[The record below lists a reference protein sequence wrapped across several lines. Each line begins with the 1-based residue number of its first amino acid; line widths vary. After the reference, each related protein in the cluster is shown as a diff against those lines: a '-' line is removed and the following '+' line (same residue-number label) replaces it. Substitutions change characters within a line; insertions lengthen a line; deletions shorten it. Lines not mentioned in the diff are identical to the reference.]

1 MKKLSGLSTDYEGRC
16 GNCHKFFGEGDLYCR
31 YCGTKA
37 GEGRYEPYDDIMQ
50 CVYGPPPTERLH
62 TCNECGYS
70 WKSWAMIDNE
80 RYCPKCGGAVT
91 AAETGDP
98 LFKEETGGTDMSVK
112 VYIDGQEGTTG
123 LKILER
129 FEGRNDIEII
139 KISEEL
145 RKDPAER
152 ARLINSADY
161 VFLCLPDDASR
172 EAVSFIDKDNDHV
185 RIIDAS
191 TAHRT
196 NPDWAYGFPEL
207 SPAHRAKIESSNRV
221 AVPGCY
227 ASGFN
232 SIVYPLVANG
242 IIPADYP
249 VFAYATSGYSGAGKK
264 AIAVYE
270 GDDKPFEFNSPRQY
284 ALSQAHKHLP
294 EMQKISGLTY
304 KPMFNPMVCDYFS
317 GMVVSVPIQ
326 TRTLPKAYTPAEIHE
341 MYAKHYAGAKLV
353 EVMPLMS
360 ADEQKSFF
368 LASNTLSGQNKL
380 QVFVFGSD
388 EQILLCARLDNLG
401 KGASGAA
408 VQCLNI
414 MMGIDET
421 TGLV

>member
-1 MKKLSGLSTDYEGRC
+1 
-16 GNCHKFFGEGDLYCR
+16 
-31 YCGTKA
+31 
-37 GEGRYEPYDDIMQ
+37 
-50 CVYGPPPTERLH
+50 
-62 TCNECGYS
+62 
-70 WKSWAMIDNE
+70 
-80 RYCPKCGGAVT
+80 
-91 AAETGDP
+91 
-98 LFKEETGGTDMSVK
+98 MSVK

-129 FEGRNDIEII
+129 FEGRNDIELLR
-139 KISEEL
+139 ISEDK
-145 RKDPAER
+145 RKDSAER
-152 ARLINSADY
+152 ARLINMSDY
-161 VFLCLPDDASR
+161 TFLCLPDDAAR
-172 EAVSFIDKDNDHV
+172 EAVSFVDNDKV

-207 SPAHRAKIESSNRV
+207 STQHREKIRTSNRV

-227 ASGFN
+227 ASGFA
-232 SIVYPLVANG
+232 SIVYPMVKNNV
-242 IIPADYP
+242 IPDDFP

-264 AIAVYE
+264 AIAIYE
-270 GDDKPFEFNSPRQY
+270 GNEKPEEFNSPRQY
-284 ALSQAHKHLP
+284 ALSQQHKHLP
-294 EMQKISGLTY
+294 EMKAVSGLKFT
-304 KPMFNPMVCDYFS
+304 PMFNPMVCDYFS

-326 TRTLPKAYTPAEIHE
+326 TRMLGSSVTAESIHD
-341 MYAKHYAGAKLV
+341 MYAKHYDGAKMV

-368 LASNTLSGQNKL
+368 LASNTLSGQNKI
-380 QVFVFGSD
+380 QVFVFGND
-388 EQILLCARLDNLG
+388 EQILLCSRLDNLG

>member
-1 MKKLSGLSTDYEGRC
+1 MSG
-16 GNCHKFFGEGDLYCR
+16 K
-31 YCGTKA
+31 
-37 GEGRYEPYDDIMQ
+37 
-50 CVYGPPPTERLH
+50 
-62 TCNECGYS
+62 
-70 WKSWAMIDNE
+70 
-80 RYCPKCGGAVT
+80 
-91 AAETGDP
+91 
-98 LFKEETGGTDMSVK
+98 VK

-129 FEGRNDIEII
+129 FEGRSDIGLLR
-139 KISEEL
+139 ISEEK
-145 RKDPAER
+145 RKDAAER
-152 ARLINSADY
+152 ARLINSADF
-161 VFLCLPDDASR
+161 VFLCLPDDAAR
-172 EAVSFIDKDNDHV
+172 EAVSFAESDRV

-196 NPDWAYGFPEL
+196 APGWAYGFPEL
-207 SPAHRAKIESSNRV
+207 SAEHREKIAGSSRV

-232 SIVYPLVANG
+232 AIVFPLVKHG

-270 GDDKPFEFNSPRQY
+270 GEDKPYEFGSPRQY
-284 ALSQAHKHLP
+284 ALSQQHKHLP
-294 EMQKISGLTY
+294 EMQAVSGLTY
-304 KPMFNPMVCDYFS
+304 KPMFNPMVCDYYS

-326 TRTLPKAYTPAEIHE
+326 TRTLSGSITAAGVQETLAE
-341 MYAKHYAGAKLV
+341 HYEGARLV
-353 EVMPLMS
+353 EVMPLMP

-380 QVFVFGSD
+380 QIFVFGND
-388 EQILLCARLDNLG
+388 EQILLCSRLDNLG

-421 TGLV
+421 TGLL

>member
-1 MKKLSGLSTDYEGRC
+1 
-16 GNCHKFFGEGDLYCR
+16 
-31 YCGTKA
+31 
-37 GEGRYEPYDDIMQ
+37 
-50 CVYGPPPTERLH
+50 
-62 TCNECGYS
+62 
-70 WKSWAMIDNE
+70 
-80 RYCPKCGGAVT
+80 
-91 AAETGDP
+91 
-98 LFKEETGGTDMSVK
+98 MSVK

-139 KISEEL
+139 RISEEK
-145 RKDPAER
+145 RKDSAER

-161 VFLCLPDDASR
+161 VFLCLPDEASR
-172 EAVSFIDKDNDHV
+172 EAVSFVDNDHV

-207 SPAHRAKIESSNRV
+207 SAEHREKITKSNRV

-227 ASGFN
+227 ASGFA
-232 SIVYPLVANG
+232 SIVYPLVNNG
-242 IIPADYP
+242 IIPADFP

-270 GDDKPFEFNSPRQY
+270 GEDKPFEFNSPRQY
-284 ALSQAHKHLP
+284 ALSQQHKHLP
-294 EMQKISGLTY
+294 EMKAVSGLEYT
-304 KPMFNPMVCDYFS
+304 PMFNPIICDYFS

-326 TRTLPKAYTPAEIHE
+326 TRQLANAVTAEQVHA
-341 MYAKHYAGAKLV
+341 MYEKHYAGSKMV

-360 ADEQKSFF
+360 IEEQKSFF
-368 LASNTLSGQNKL
+368 LASNTLSGVNKL
-380 QVFVFGSD
+380 QVFVFGND

>member
-1 MKKLSGLSTDYEGRC
+1 
-16 GNCHKFFGEGDLYCR
+16 
-31 YCGTKA
+31 
-37 GEGRYEPYDDIMQ
+37 
-50 CVYGPPPTERLH
+50 
-62 TCNECGYS
+62 
-70 WKSWAMIDNE
+70 
-80 RYCPKCGGAVT
+80 
-91 AAETGDP
+91 
-98 LFKEETGGTDMSVK
+98 MSVK

-129 FEGRNDIEII
+129 FEGRNDIELLR
-139 KISEEL
+139 ISEDK
-145 RKDPAER
+145 RKDSAER
-152 ARLINSADY
+152 ARLINMSDY
-161 VFLCLPDDASR
+161 TFLCLPDDAAR
-172 EAVSFIDKDNDHV
+172 EAVSFVDNDHV

-196 NPDWAYGFPEL
+196 NPAWAYGFPEL
-207 SPAHRAKIESSNRV
+207 SPEHREKIRTSNRV

-227 ASGFN
+227 ASGFA
-232 SIVYPLVANG
+232 SIVYPLVNNG
-242 IIPADYP
+242 IIPADFP

-284 ALSQAHKHLP
+284 ALSQQHKHLP
-294 EMQKISGLTY
+294 EMKAVSGLEYT
-304 KPMFNPMVCDYFS
+304 PMFNPMVCDYFS
-317 GMVVSVPIQ
+317 GMVVSVPVQ
-326 TRTLPKAYTPAEIHE
+326 TRTLPKKFTAEQIHE
-341 MYAKHYAGAKLV
+341 MYAKHYEGANMI

-368 LASNTLSGQNKL
+368 LASNTLSGQNKM
-380 QVFVFGSD
+380 QVFVFGND
-388 EQILLCARLDNLG
+388 EQVLLCSRLDNLG

>member
-1 MKKLSGLSTDYEGRC
+1 M
-16 GNCHKFFGEGDLYCR
+16 
-31 YCGTKA
+31 A
-37 GEGRYEPYDDIMQ
+37 
-50 CVYGPPPTERLH
+50 
-62 TCNECGYS
+62 
-70 WKSWAMIDNE
+70 
-80 RYCPKCGGAVT
+80 
-91 AAETGDP
+91 
-98 LFKEETGGTDMSVK
+98 K

-123 LKILER
+123 LKIMER

-139 KISEEL
+139 RIDEDK

-152 ARLINSADY
+152 ARLINGADY

-172 EAVSFIDKDNDHV
+172 EAVSFVDNDHV

-196 NPDWAYGFPEL
+196 NPEWAYGFPEL
-207 SPAHRAKIESSNRV
+207 SDEHRKKIQSSNRV

-227 ASGFN
+227 ASGFA
-232 SIVYPLVANG
+232 SIIYPLVKNG
-242 IIPADYP
+242 IIPDDYP

-264 AIAVYE
+264 AIAIYE
-270 GDDKPFEFNSPRQY
+270 SEDKPFEFDSPRQY
-284 ALSQAHKHLP
+284 ALSQQHKHLP
-294 EMQKISGLTY
+294 EMQAVSGLKF

-326 TRTLPKAYTPAEIHE
+326 TRTLTKPVTPKQVHQ
-341 MYAKHYAGAKLV
+341 MYMEHYQNAKMV

-360 ADEQKSFF
+360 IEEQKSFF
-368 LASNTLSGQNKL
+368 LASNTLSGLNKL
-380 QVFVFGSD
+380 QVFVFGND

-414 MMGIDET
+414 MLGIDET
-421 TGLV
+421 TGLI

>member
-1 MKKLSGLSTDYEGRC
+1 
-16 GNCHKFFGEGDLYCR
+16 
-31 YCGTKA
+31 
-37 GEGRYEPYDDIMQ
+37 
-50 CVYGPPPTERLH
+50 
-62 TCNECGYS
+62 
-70 WKSWAMIDNE
+70 
-80 RYCPKCGGAVT
+80 
-91 AAETGDP
+91 
-98 LFKEETGGTDMSVK
+98 MSVK

-129 FEGRNDIEII
+129 FKDRNDIELIR
-139 KISEEL
+139 ISEEK
-145 RKDPAER
+145 RKDSAER

-161 VFLCLPDDASR
+161 VFLCLPDAASI

-207 SPAHRAKIESSNRV
+207 SPEHREKIKTSNRV

-227 ASGFN
+227 ASGFA
-232 SIVYPLVANG
+232 SIVYPLVKNG
-242 IIPADYP
+242 IIPDDFP

-270 GDDKPFEFNSPRQY
+270 GEDKPFEFNSPRQY
-284 ALSQAHKHLP
+284 ALSQQHKHLP
-294 EMQKISGLTY
+294 EMQAVSGLKY
-304 KPMFNPMVCDYFS
+304 KPMFNPIVCDYYS
-317 GMVVSVPIQ
+317 GMVVSIPLQ
-326 TRTLPKAYTPAEIHE
+326 TRMLDKKFTAEAVHK
-341 MYAKHYAGAKLV
+341 MYAKHYAGANMI

-360 ADEQKSFF
+360 QDEQKSFF
-368 LASNTLSGQNKL
+368 LASNTLSGQNKM
-380 QVFVFGSD
+380 QIFVFGND
-388 EQILLCARLDNLG
+388 EQILLCSRLDNLG

-421 TGLV
+421 TGLI